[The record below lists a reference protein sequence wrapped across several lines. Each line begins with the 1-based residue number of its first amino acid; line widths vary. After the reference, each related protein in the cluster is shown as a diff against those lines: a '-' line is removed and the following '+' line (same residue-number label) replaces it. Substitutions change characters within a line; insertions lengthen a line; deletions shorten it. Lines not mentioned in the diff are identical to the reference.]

1 MESQPQKF
9 GKPVNVDPKTYAE
22 TGLLADEQDIAA
34 ERPVSLNNP
43 AVGRKLHFPHFNLQQ
58 QFALSDFPE

>member
-9 GKPVNVDPKTYAE
+9 GKPINVDPKTYAE
-22 TGLLADEQDIAA
+22 TGLLPDEQDIAA

-43 AVGRKLHFPHFNLQQ
+43 AVGWKSHFPHFNLQ
-58 QFALSDFPE
+58 